1 MANVIEPLVSLQQ
14 LEFGGAAD
22 RPENAAEIARLRES
36 ISAQILAYYDRLV
49 DRGRKGVALVR
60 HGVCTECHMRLASGP
75 NAALLRAEDVII
87 CASCG
92 RYLYAIPE
100 EPELTTPRDE
110 YFRIVPIPARRKP
123 RTRSPKP
130 VAEAQFAPTA

>member
-1 MANVIEPLVSLQQ
+1 MVNAIEPLVALQR
-14 LEFGGAAD
+14 LEWDGAANQL
-22 RPENAAEIARLRES
+22 ENAAEIARLRLA
-36 ISAQILAYYDRLV
+36 ISAPILAYYDRLMV
-49 DRGRKGVALVR
+49 RGRKGVALVR

-92 RYLYAIPE
+92 RYLYAITD

-110 YFRIVPIPARRKP
+110 FLRILPLPAKKRS
-123 RTRSPKP
+123 RTRASKT
-130 VAEAQFAPTA
+130 VVEEQLASMA